1 MAVSSTTV
9 LLLFIVIWTILY
21 LINLKKDK
29 LNVNLNLQTYI
40 GIFGIL
46 RTQVGM
52 KIIKKVGKY
61 PIWQKLAIACI
72 PICIL
77 ISIFT
82 FYSFMDSTL
91 NLFNGNIPK
100 ESSKPVIFLFGSL
113 IPWIPGVIALII
125 GITFHELAHGIVAYS
140 FKQKIK
146 STGLLL
152 LLGIPLGAFVE
163 IGDDF
168 KNASKKTRGAIASA
182 GPMANIIIFLM
193 VLLITPYFYGI
204 STPLTIATILDDSP
218 AYGNLI
224 EGDVIYSINGKQIN
238 SLQDFYDVVKGIK
251 PNEKVKISI
260 LRNDEVNT
268 LELVTSNEGKIGI
281 IVEPS
286 KSLTFV
292 LQTLFWTSMLNML
305 LGFFNLLPAL
315 PLDGYHV
322 WNALPELIRDLKKN
336 SKLTA
341 KVSKYIEYIINEKNL
356 NSISLLVWMTIFV
369 SMAYSFL

>member
-315 PLDGYHV
+315 PLDSYHV